1 MNALEF
7 VISCLVVY
15 AIIHIHRKH
24 GTAYFKML
32 IKEFGIFIFGLAIIF
47 LVLCAAGVLMFATQS
62 TT

>member
-15 AIIHIHRKH
+15 VIIHIHRKH

-47 LVLCAAGVLMFATQS
+47 LILCAAGVLMFAAQS
-62 TT
+62 PT